1 MAMLKRILLAEDNEN
16 DLELTLTAL
25 AEHNLANEVVVVRD
39 GAEAWDFLCRKGSF
53 AERNGGNPA
62 VVLLDLKMP
71 KVDGLEL
78 LRRMREDSR
87 FKTVPV
93 VVLTSS
99 REESDIVQSYRLGV
113 NAFVVKPVAFDE
125 FVGAVK
131 NLGLFW
137 AVLNEPPPDR
147 LSASTPAS

>member
-1 MAMLKRILLAEDNEN
+1 MSALKRILLAEDNDN
-16 DLELTLTAL
+16 DLDLTLTAL
-25 AEHNLANEVVVVRD
+25 AENNLANEVVVVRD
-39 GAEAWDFLCRKGSF
+39 GAAAWNFLCHEGQF
-53 AERNGGNPA
+53 AGRNGGNPA

-78 LRRMREDSR
+78 LRRMREDAR

-113 NAFVVKPVAFDE
+113 NAFVVKPVAFDQ
-125 FVGAVK
+125 FIGAVK

-147 LSASTPAS
+147 LQTPSPV

>member
-1 MAMLKRILLAEDNEN
+1 MTALKRILLAEDNDN
-16 DLELTLTAL
+16 DAELTMTAL
-25 AEHNLANEVVVVRD
+25 AENHLANEVVLVRD
-39 GAEAWDFLCRKGSF
+39 GAEAWDFLCRQGSF
-53 AERNGGNPA
+53 ASRNGGNPA

-78 LRRMREDSR
+78 LKRMREDQR
-87 FKTVPV
+87 FRTVPV

-113 NAFVVKPVAFDE
+113 NAFVVKPVAFEE
-125 FVGAVK
+125 FMGAVR

-137 AVLNEPPPDR
+137 AVLNEPPPDKHQSPS
-147 LSASTPAS
+147 LA

>member
-1 MAMLKRILLAEDNEN
+1 MAMLKRILLAEDNDN
-16 DLELTLTAL
+16 DVELTLTAL
-25 AEHNLANEVVVVRD
+25 AENNLANEVVVVRD
-39 GAEAWDFLCRKGSF
+39 GAEAWDFLCHEGTF
-53 AERNGGNPA
+53 EGRNGGNPA

-78 LRRMREDSR
+78 LRRMRQDSR
-87 FKTVPV
+87 FKNVPV

-113 NAFVVKPVAFDE
+113 NAFVVKPVAFEE
-125 FVGAVK
+125 FVEAVK

-147 LSASTPAS
+147 LQSASPA

>member
-1 MAMLKRILLAEDNEN
+1 MTMLKRILLAEDNEN
-16 DLELTLTAL
+16 DVELTMTAL
-25 AEHNLANEVVVVRD
+25 AENHLANEVVVVRD
-39 GAEAWDFLCRKGSF
+39 GAEAWDFLCHEGTF
-53 AERNGGNPA
+53 TGRNGGNPA

-78 LRRMREDSR
+78 LRRMRQDPR
-87 FKTVPV
+87 FKSVPV

-113 NAFVVKPVAFDE
+113 NAFVVKPVAFEE
-125 FVGAVK
+125 FIGAVK

-147 LSASTPAS
+147 IQSPSAA

>member
-1 MAMLKRILLAEDNEN
+1 MSALKRILLAEDNDN
-16 DLELTLTAL
+16 DLDLTLTAL
-25 AEHNLANEVVVVRD
+25 GENNLANEVIVVRD
-39 GAEAWDFLCRKGSF
+39 GAEAWDFLCRQGQY
-53 AERNGGNPA
+53 AARNEGNPA
-62 VVLLDLKMP
+62 VLLLDLKMP

-78 LRRMREDSR
+78 LRRMRDDAR
-87 FKTVPV
+87 FKSVPV

-125 FVGAVK
+125 FMAAVR

-147 LSASTPAS
+147 TQKPSTV

>member
-1 MAMLKRILLAEDNEN
+1 MGMLKRILLAEDNEN
-16 DLELTLTAL
+16 DLDLTLTAL
-25 AEHNLANEVVVVRD
+25 GENNLANEVVVVRD
-39 GAEAWDFLCRKGSF
+39 GAEAWEFLCHEGQY
-53 AERNGGNPA
+53 AGRNGGNPA

-71 KVDGLEL
+71 KVDGLEV
-78 LRRMREDSR
+78 LRRMREDPR
-87 FKTVPV
+87 FRSVPV

-99 REESDIVQSYRLGV
+99 REESDIVESYRLGV

-125 FVGAVK
+125 FIGAVR

-147 LSASTPAS
+147 LKTSSPV

>member
-1 MAMLKRILLAEDNEN
+1 MAILKRILLAEDNEN
-16 DLELTLTAL
+16 DAELTLTAL
-25 AEHNLANEVVVVRD
+25 GENNLANEVVLVRD
-39 GAEAWDFLCRKGSF
+39 GAEAWDFLCGEGTF
-53 AERNGGNPA
+53 AGRNGGNPA

-78 LRRMREDSR
+78 LRRMRKDAR
-87 FKTVPV
+87 FQAIPV

-113 NAFVVKPVAFDE
+113 NAFVVKPVAFEE
-125 FVGAVK
+125 FVEAVK

-137 AVLNEPPPDR
+137 AVLNQPPPDR
-147 LSASTPAS
+147 LPSPSPA

>member
-1 MAMLKRILLAEDNEN
+1 MTPLKRILLAEDNDN
-16 DLELTLTAL
+16 DVELTLTAL

-39 GAEAWDFLCRKGSF
+39 GAEAWDFLCRDGAF
-53 AERNGGNPA
+53 ADRAGGNPA

-78 LRRMREDSR
+78 LRRMRQEPR
-87 FKTVPV
+87 FRAVPV

-99 REESDIVQSYRLGV
+99 REESDVIQSYRLGV
-113 NAFVVKPVAFDE
+113 NAFVVKPVAFGE
-125 FVGAVK
+125 FIEAVK

-137 AVLNEPPPDR
+137 AVLNEPPPDQ
-147 LSASTPAS
+147 LQAPALA

>member
-1 MAMLKRILLAEDNEN
+1 MTTLKRILLAEDNEN
-16 DLELTLTAL
+16 DVERTMTAL
-25 AEHNLANEVVVVRD
+25 AENHLANEVVVVRD
-39 GAEAWDFLCRKGSF
+39 GAEAWDFLCRQGTF
-53 AERNGGNPA
+53 AGRNGGNPA

-78 LRRMREDSR
+78 LRRMREDAR

-99 REESDIVQSYRLGV
+99 REESDIVQSYKLGV
-113 NAFVVKPVAFDE
+113 NAFVVKPVAFEE
-125 FVGAVK
+125 FMQAVR

-137 AVLNEPPPDR
+137 AVLNEPPPDKHQSPS
-147 LSASTPAS
+147 LA

>member
-1 MAMLKRILLAEDNEN
+1 MSVLKRILLAEDNDN
-16 DLELTLTAL
+16 DRDLTLTAL
-25 AEHNLANEVVVVRD
+25 AENNLANEVVVVRD
-39 GAEAWDFLCRKGSF
+39 GAEAWEFLCHEGPF
-53 AERNGGNPA
+53 ASRNGGNPA

-78 LRRMREDSR
+78 LRRMRQDAR
-87 FKTVPV
+87 FRTVPV

-99 REESDIVQSYRLGV
+99 REESDIVKSYQLGV

-125 FVGAVK
+125 FIGAVR

-147 LSASTPAS
+147 IQTPA

>member
-1 MAMLKRILLAEDNEN
+1 MSALKRILLAEDNDN
-16 DLELTLTAL
+16 DLDLTLTAL
-25 AEHNLANEVVVVRD
+25 GENNLANEVVVVRD
-39 GAEAWDFLCRKGSF
+39 GAEAWDFLRHEGQF
-53 AERNGGNPA
+53 AGRNGGNPA

-78 LRRMREDSR
+78 LRRMREDAR

-99 REESDIVQSYRLGV
+99 REESDIVQSYKLGV
-113 NAFVVKPVAFDE
+113 NAFVVKPVAFDQ
-125 FVGAVK
+125 FIGAVK

-147 LSASTPAS
+147 HQTPSHA

>member
-1 MAMLKRILLAEDNEN
+1 
-16 DLELTLTAL
+16 
-25 AEHNLANEVVVVRD
+25 
-39 GAEAWDFLCRKGSF
+39 
-53 AERNGGNPA
+53 RNGGNPA

-78 LRRMREDSR
+78 LRRMRQDVR
-87 FKTVPV
+87 FRTVPV

-99 REESDIVQSYRLGV
+99 REESDIIQSYQLGV
-113 NAFVVKPVAFDE
+113 NAFVVKPVAFKE

-147 LSASTPAS
+147 LQSPSPVSPDVESTRSMDSMHDRAEATSGACILHVEVDRADRELARAASKAEGTP